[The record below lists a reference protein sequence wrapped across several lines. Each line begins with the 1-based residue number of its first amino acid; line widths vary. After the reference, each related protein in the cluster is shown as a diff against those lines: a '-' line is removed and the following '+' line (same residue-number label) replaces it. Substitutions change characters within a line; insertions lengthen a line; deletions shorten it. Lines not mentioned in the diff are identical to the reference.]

1 MKPFIA
7 RDTKQPLVIFGGY
20 HVSEDGS
27 IIRQPVSNQPRKTI
41 TVEDYNLLQKHGIEG
56 LEKMQLYG
64 VLDRIDAS
72 TIIASKA
79 WNAVADQYNQWDQ
92 LGWDEKLILIIKAS
106 GIESCIVD
114 DNGVHPIGQT

>member
-1 MKPFIA
+1 VKPFIA

-20 HVSEDGS
+20 HVGEDGS
-27 IIRQPVSNQPRKTI
+27 IISQAVSNQPRKTM

-72 TIIASKA
+72 TIIALKA
-79 WNAVADQYNQWDQ
+79 WNVVADQYNQWDQ

-106 GIESCIVD
+106 GIEGCIVD
-114 DNGVHPIGQT
+114 DNGVHPMGQS